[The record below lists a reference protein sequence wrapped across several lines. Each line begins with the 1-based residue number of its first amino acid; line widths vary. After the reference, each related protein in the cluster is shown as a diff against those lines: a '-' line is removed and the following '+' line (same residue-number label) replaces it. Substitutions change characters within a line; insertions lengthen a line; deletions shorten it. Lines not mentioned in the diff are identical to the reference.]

1 MTQPYKLM
9 NFPLNYSKAQP
20 KENEQFNETTLK
32 YNQLEITPTTAK
44 IKKLQFDRRYR
55 DKHGLFFAEG
65 VRNFIQAVDQG
76 FSVDTLFY
84 SEKLLICPIAR
95 KLVRRLKREGVG
107 FARVSPEQFRA
118 VSQTERASGVTA
130 IFRQHIQKL
139 DQIKPTENVCWT
151 VLSYI
156 RSLGNFGTLLRTS
169 TAIGASGFILLED
182 SVDPFDP
189 NVVRA
194 TMGAIFKQKIVRATV
209 EQLRGWIELHKLQVI
224 GASPSGSIDYDKVSY
239 THPTIIMLGNERS
252 GLTQDQ
258 QSMCQHLVR
267 IPMIEG
273 MDSLN
278 VSVAGSLL
286 LYEVFRSQLR

>member
-118 VSQTERASGVTA
+118 VSQTERASGVAA